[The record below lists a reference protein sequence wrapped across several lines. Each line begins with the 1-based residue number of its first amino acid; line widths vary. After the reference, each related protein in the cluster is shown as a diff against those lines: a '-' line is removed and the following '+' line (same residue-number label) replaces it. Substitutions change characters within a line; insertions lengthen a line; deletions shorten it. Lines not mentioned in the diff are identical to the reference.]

1 MKFIKSI
8 ENSSPSIFEDKSK
21 TGLTFTDDIKVENIE
36 LQKKSPEIQK
46 EVKETIEAITEQE
59 LEKTE
64 LFKDTVKIGSKVKVK
79 YLNNGKDIKV
89 QIVEQEI
96 NKSEKTNGMQKV
108 NLKSP
113 LAVALIGKGVGETAK
128 VGNLDNYVE
137 ILEII
142 N

>member
-1 MKFIKSI
+1 M
-8 ENSSPSIFEDKSK
+8 
-21 TGLTFTDDIKVENIE
+21 
-36 LQKKSPEIQK
+36 
-46 EVKETIEAITEQE
+46 
-59 LEKTE
+59 
-64 LFKDTVKIGSKVKVK
+64 K